1 MFGFHDRRERPASG
15 VAGHLQN
22 GESHVA
28 ADAERDAEPD
38 ATEKRQLEP
47 SGTSRARVAA
57 VRTAVVAHLVER
69 SLASASAHLVGYLVQ
84 LSVVVRDIGFRAWP
98 TNTAQ
103 TYRDTVHPSNLN
115 AKLLTPQLRRLWI
128 YPLELSAPIS
138 SRSALVFC
146 NRENSAV
153 NWKNHL
159 CFVRPTGMHYRDC
172 SAMKYAGYKCLN

>member
-128 YPLELSAPIS
+128 YLLELSAPIS
-138 SRSALVFC
+138 SRSTLLFC
-146 NRENSAV
+146 NRENSAI
-153 NWKNHL
+153 
-159 CFVRPTGMHYRDC
+159 
-172 SAMKYAGYKCLN
+172 S